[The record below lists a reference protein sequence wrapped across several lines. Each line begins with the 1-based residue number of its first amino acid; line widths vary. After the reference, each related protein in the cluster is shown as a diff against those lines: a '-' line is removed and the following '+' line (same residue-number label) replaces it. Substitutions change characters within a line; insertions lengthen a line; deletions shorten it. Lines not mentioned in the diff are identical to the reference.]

1 MINNNIENNDNKNE
15 VLEELEKPNQPNTVD
30 NVNIEAKNEDGEVE
44 NMNKNNFLENID
56 KTSNTDKK
64 MINYLDK
71 SIIDIKE
78 WDYSDLDE
86 KESLKSAENQEM
98 YNAGLDTKERAV
110 VQGTIVRVNERD
122 VFVDIGFKSEGI
134 ISKSEFKKLVPIV
147 GESVD
152 VYIISFEDRHGR
164 LILSKERAEFE
175 KKWMNL
181 RTAASEEKIING
193 TIIKRIKGGM
203 VVDLN
208 GINAFLP
215 GSQIDSKPVSDFD
228 SYLNQEFEFKI
239 VKFNELRQNIVVSRK
254 AIMSDHSDVN
264 RKEIFDSI
272 EKGMEIDGIIKNI
285 TDFGAFVDLGSGVDG
300 LLHITDITWGRI
312 NHPSDRL
319 NIGDKIKVKII
330 DIDVDKSRLSLGT
343 KQLSQNPWDTIQD
356 NFKETDKV
364 EGKIVNI
371 MNYGVFIEIEEGIEG
386 LVHISEFSWTKH
398 IKHPS
403 DIYKVGDK
411 LKTIILSIDK
421 DNKKIS
427 LGVKQ
432 LADNPWIEVE
442 KNYKIDEIYDGK
454 ISTIIQSGVYIQIS
468 DDIEG
473 FVNNEDISWTR
484 KIKSANT
491 VYKQND
497 ELKVKVLD
505 VVASERK
512 LSLGIKQIIDD
523 PWFNINDYFKE
534 KTSVQGTVLFNMDKG
549 VVVLLDNEFEGII
562 PASKIDGS
570 VTDYQ
575 VDDLLT
581 LNIEEINSE
590 NRRIVLSIDKKSVI
604 NENSS
609 NDLNA
614 ESDDEKDSE

>member
-1 MINNNIENNDNKNE
+1 MINEQVENIESDNSLDNNIII
-15 VLEELEKPNQPNTVD
+15 VNT
-30 NVNIEAKNEDGEVE
+30 
-44 NMNKNNFLENID
+44 NMK
-56 KTSNTDKK
+56 
-64 MINYLDK
+64 NYLDSEVLNVK
-71 SIIDIKE
+71 SYSFDEIAGIDKIINLSTNTIESDIYDKNIVNLNEKQLVKGTVVSLNNKE
-78 WDYSDLDE
+78 VL
-86 KESLKSAENQEM
+86 
-98 YNAGLDTKERAV
+98 
-110 VQGTIVRVNERD
+110 I
-122 VFVDIGFKSEGI
+122 DIGFKSEGT
-134 ISKSEFKKLVPIV
+134 ISLSEFDVIPTIGQEIDVFLVV
-147 GESVD
+147 
-152 VYIISFEDRHGR
+152 FEDRHGR
-164 LILSKERAEFE
+164 LILSKERAVFE

-181 RTAASEEKIING
+181 RTAASEEKIIKG

-343 KQLSQNPWDTIQD
+343 KQLSQNPWDKIHNTC
-356 NFKETDKV
+356 KEGDKV

-411 LKTIILSIDK
+411 VKTIILSIDK

-432 LADNPWIEVE
+432 LSDNPWIEVE

-468 DDIEG
+468 DNIEG

-491 VYKQND
+491 IFKQND

-505 VVASERK
+505 VVASDRR

-523 PWFNINDYFKE
+523 PWSNINDYFKE

-575 VDDLLT
+575 TNDLLT
-581 LNIEEINSE
+581 LNIEEINPE
-590 NRRIVLSIDKKSVI
+590 NRRIVLSIDEKSVI
-604 NENSS
+604 NEDSS
-609 NDLNA
+609 NNDNS

>member
-1 MINNNIENNDNKNE
+1 MTNE
-15 VLEELEKPNQPNTVD
+15 QID
-30 NVNIEAKNEDGEVE
+30 NVEMIESDNGAD
-44 NMNKNNFLENID
+44 NNSIIV
-56 KTSNTDKK
+56 NTDMK
-64 MINYLDK
+64 NYLDLEVLKVKSYSADEISEIDK
-71 SIIDIKE
+71 SINLSENTPESDIYDKNIVELNEKQLVKGTVVSLNNKE
-78 WDYSDLDE
+78 VL
-86 KESLKSAENQEM
+86 
-98 YNAGLDTKERAV
+98 
-110 VQGTIVRVNERD
+110 
-122 VFVDIGFKSEGI
+122 VDIGFKSEGT
-134 ISKSEFKKLVPIV
+134 ISLSEFDVIPTIGQEIDVFLVV
-147 GESVD
+147 
-152 VYIISFEDRHGR
+152 FEDRHGR

-175 KKWMNL
+175 KKWMDL
-181 RTAASEEKIING
+181 RAAAKDE
-193 TIIKRIKGGM
+193 TIIKGVITKRIKGGM

-264 RKEIFDSI
+264 KKEIFDSI
-272 EKGMEIDGIIKNI
+272 EKGMEIDGIVKNI

-319 NIGDKIKVKII
+319 SIGEKIKVKII

-343 KQLSQNPWDTIQD
+343 KQLSQNPWEKIQD
-356 NFKETDKV
+356 NFNEGDKV

-398 IKHPS
+398 IKHPA

-411 LKTIILSIDK
+411 VKTIILSIDK

-432 LADNPWIEVE
+432 LSDNPWLDVE
-442 KNYKIDEIYDGK
+442 KKYKVDETYDGK
-454 ISTIIQSGVYIQIS
+454 ISTIIQTGVYVQIS

-473 FVNNEDISWTR
+473 FVSNEDVSWTR
-484 KIKSANT
+484 KIKNAT
-491 VYKQND
+491 TIYKQND
-497 ELKVKVLD
+497 EVKVKVLD
-505 VVASERK
+505 VIASDRK

-523 PWFNINDYFKE
+523 PWLNIGDYFKE
-534 KTSVQGTVLFNMDKG
+534 KTSVEGTVLFNMDKG
-549 VVVLLDNEFEGII
+549 VVVLLDNDFEGII

-570 VTDYQ
+570 VSDYNAN
-575 VDDLLT
+575 DLLT

-590 NRRIVLSIDKKSVI
+590 NRRIVLSIDQKSLK
-604 NENSS
+604 NEDTS
-609 NDLNA
+609 ND
-614 ESDDEKDSE
+614 DSEESNDEEVSEK

>member
-1 MINNNIENNDNKNE
+1 MINEQVENIESDNSLDNNIII
-15 VLEELEKPNQPNTVD
+15 VNT
-30 NVNIEAKNEDGEVE
+30 
-44 NMNKNNFLENID
+44 NMK
-56 KTSNTDKK
+56 
-64 MINYLDK
+64 NYLDSEVLNVK
-71 SIIDIKE
+71 SYSFDEIAGIDKIINLSTNTIESDIYDKNIVDLNEKQLVKGTVVSLNNKE
-78 WDYSDLDE
+78 VL
-86 KESLKSAENQEM
+86 
-98 YNAGLDTKERAV
+98 
-110 VQGTIVRVNERD
+110 I
-122 VFVDIGFKSEGI
+122 DIGFKSEGT
-134 ISKSEFKKLVPIV
+134 ISLSEFDVIPTIGQEIDVFLVV
-147 GESVD
+147 
-152 VYIISFEDRHGR
+152 FEDRHGR

-181 RTAASEEKIING
+181 RTAASEEKIIKG

-343 KQLSQNPWDTIQD
+343 KQLSQNPWDKIQ
-356 NFKETDKV
+356 NTFKEDDKV

-411 LKTIILSIDK
+411 VKTIILSIDK

-432 LADNPWIEVE
+432 LSDNPWIEVE
-442 KNYKIDEIYDGK
+442 KNYKINEIYDGK

-491 VYKQND
+491 IFKQND

-505 VVASERK
+505 VVASDRR

-523 PWFNINDYFKE
+523 PWSNINDYFKE

-575 VDDLLT
+575 TNDLLT
-581 LNIEEINSE
+581 LNIEEINPE
-590 NRRIVLSIDKKSVI
+590 NRRIVLSIDEKSVI
-604 NENSS
+604 NEDSS
-609 NDLNA
+609 NNDNS

>member
-1 MINNNIENNDNKNE
+1 MTNEQIDNVENIESNDSKDNSSI
-15 VLEELEKPNQPNTVD
+15 VVNT
-30 NVNIEAKNEDGEVE
+30 
-44 NMNKNNFLENID
+44 NMK
-56 KTSNTDKK
+56 
-64 MINYLDK
+64 NYLDSQILKVKSYSADEISKIDK
-71 SIIDIKE
+71 SINLSMNSEESDIYDKNIVELNEKQLVKGTVVSLNNKE
-78 WDYSDLDE
+78 VL
-86 KESLKSAENQEM
+86 
-98 YNAGLDTKERAV
+98 
-110 VQGTIVRVNERD
+110 I
-122 VFVDIGFKSEGI
+122 DIGFKSEGT
-134 ISKSEFKKLVPIV
+134 ISLSEFDVIPAIGQEIDVFLVV
-147 GESVD
+147 
-152 VYIISFEDRHGR
+152 FEDRHGR

-181 RTAASEEKIING
+181 RTAASEE
-193 TIIKRIKGGM
+193 TIIKGIITKRIKGGM

-254 AIMSDHSDVN
+254 AIMSEHTDVN
-264 RKEIFDSI
+264 KKEIFDSI
-272 EKGMEIDGIIKNI
+272 EKGMEIDGIVKNI

-343 KQLSQNPWDTIQD
+343 KQLTQNPWDKIQD
-356 NFKETDKV
+356 NFNVDDKV

-398 IKHPS
+398 IKHPA

-427 LGVKQ
+427 LGIKQ
-432 LADNPWIEVE
+432 LSDNPWLEVE
-442 KNYKIDEIYDGK
+442 KKFKVDETYTGK
-454 ISTIIQSGVYIQIS
+454 VSTIIQSGVYVQIS
-468 DDIEG
+468 DDVEG

-484 KIKSANT
+484 KIKSAST
-491 VYKQND
+491 IYKQND
-497 ELKVKVLD
+497 EVEVKVLD
-505 VVASERK
+505 VNASERK
-512 LSLGIKQIIDD
+512 LSFGIKHIIDD
-523 PWFNINDYFKE
+523 PWLNINDYFKE
-534 KTSVQGTVLFNMDKG
+534 KSSVQGTVLFNMDKG
-549 VVVLLDNEFEGII
+549 VVVLLDNDFEGIV

-575 VDDLLT
+575 ANDILT

-590 NRRIVLSIDKKSVI
+590 NRRIVLSIIEKSVK
-604 NENSS
+604 NEDSS
-609 NDLNA
+609 NNDEVEVE
-614 ESDDEKDSE
+614 ESNDAKDSEK

>member
-1 MINNNIENNDNKNE
+1 MTNEQIDNVENIESNDSKDNSSI
-15 VLEELEKPNQPNTVD
+15 VVNT
-30 NVNIEAKNEDGEVE
+30 
-44 NMNKNNFLENID
+44 NMK
-56 KTSNTDKK
+56 
-64 MINYLDK
+64 NYLDSQILKVKSYSADEISEIDK
-71 SIIDIKE
+71 SINLSMNSEESDIYDKNIVELNEKQLVKGTVVSLNNKE
-78 WDYSDLDE
+78 VL
-86 KESLKSAENQEM
+86 
-98 YNAGLDTKERAV
+98 
-110 VQGTIVRVNERD
+110 I
-122 VFVDIGFKSEGI
+122 DIGFKSEGT
-134 ISKSEFKKLVPIV
+134 ISLSEFDVIPAIGQEIDVFLVV
-147 GESVD
+147 
-152 VYIISFEDRHGR
+152 FEDRHGR

-175 KKWMNL
+175 KKWMTL
-181 RTAASEEKIING
+181 RTAASEE
-193 TIIKRIKGGM
+193 TIIKGIITKRIKGGM

-254 AIMSDHSDVN
+254 AIMSEHTDVN
-264 RKEIFDSI
+264 KKEIFDSI
-272 EKGMEIDGIIKNI
+272 EKGMEIDGIVKNI

-343 KQLSQNPWDTIQD
+343 KQLTQNPWDKIQD
-356 NFKETDKV
+356 SFNVDDKV

-398 IKHPS
+398 IKHPA

-427 LGVKQ
+427 LGIKQ
-432 LADNPWIEVE
+432 LSDNPWLEVE
-442 KNYKIDEIYDGK
+442 KKFKVDETYTGK
-454 ISTIIQSGVYIQIS
+454 VSTIIQSGVYVQIS
-468 DDIEG
+468 DDVEG

-484 KIKSANT
+484 KIKSAST
-491 VYKQND
+491 IYKQND
-497 ELKVKVLD
+497 EVEVKVLD
-505 VVASERK
+505 VNASERK
-512 LSLGIKQIIDD
+512 LSFGIKHIIDD
-523 PWFNINDYFKE
+523 PWLNINDYFKE
-534 KTSVQGTVLFNMDKG
+534 KSSVQGTVLFNMDKG
-549 VVVLLDNEFEGII
+549 VVVLLDNDFEGIV

-575 VDDLLT
+575 ANDILT

-590 NRRIVLSIDKKSVI
+590 NRRIVLSIIEKSVK
-604 NENSS
+604 NEDSS
-609 NDLNA
+609 NNDEVE
-614 ESDDEKDSE
+614 ESNDAKDSEK

>member
-1 MINNNIENNDNKNE
+1 MINEQIDNIDNIESDNS
-15 VLEELEKPNQPNTVD
+15 VD
-30 NVNIEAKNEDGEVE
+30 NSSIIVNTDMKNYLDSELLKVKSYSIDEIS
-44 NMNKNNFLENID
+44 NID
-56 KTSNTDKK
+56 KNINLSESTPESDIYDK
-64 MINYLDK
+64 N
-71 SIIDIKE
+71 IDELNEKQLVKGTVVSLNNKE
-78 WDYSDLDE
+78 VL
-86 KESLKSAENQEM
+86 
-98 YNAGLDTKERAV
+98 
-110 VQGTIVRVNERD
+110 I
-122 VFVDIGFKSEGI
+122 DIGFKSEGT
-134 ISKSEFKKLVPIV
+134 ISLSEFDIIPTIGQEIDVFLVV
-147 GESVD
+147 
-152 VYIISFEDRHGR
+152 FEDRHGR

-181 RTAASEEKIING
+181 RAAAKDETIIKG
-193 TIIKRIKGGM
+193 IIIKRIKGGM

-215 GSQIDSKPVSDFD
+215 GSQIDSKPISDFD

-264 RKEIFDSI
+264 KKEIFDSI
-272 EKGMEIDGIIKNI
+272 EKGMEIDGIVKNI

-319 NIGDKIKVKII
+319 SIGDKIKVKII

-343 KQLSQNPWDTIQD
+343 KQLTQNPWEKIQD
-356 NFKETDKV
+356 NFNEGDKV

-411 LKTIILSIDK
+411 VKTIILSIDK

-432 LADNPWIEVE
+432 LSENPWIDVE
-442 KNYKIDEIYDGK
+442 KNYKVDDAYDGK
-454 ISTIIQSGVYIQIS
+454 ISTIIQSGVYVQIS

-473 FVNNEDISWTR
+473 FVSNEDISWTR
-484 KIKSANT
+484 KIKTANT
-491 VYKQND
+491 IYKQND
-497 ELKVKVLD
+497 EVNVKVLD
-505 VVASERK
+505 VIASDRK
-512 LSLGIKQIIDD
+512 LSLGIKQNIDD
-523 PWFNINDYFKE
+523 PWLNIDDYFKE
-534 KTSVQGTVLFNMDKG
+534 KTSIEGTVLFNMDKG
-549 VVVLLDNEFEGII
+549 VVVLLDNDFEGII

-570 VTDYQ
+570 VSDYNAN
-575 VDDLLT
+575 DLLT

-590 NRRIVLSIDKKSVI
+590 NRRIVLSIDHKSLKS
-604 NENSS
+604 EDSSKDDSKES
-609 NDLNA
+609 ND
-614 ESDDEKDSE
+614 EEVSEK

>member
-1 MINNNIENNDNKNE
+1 MTNNQTDNLKTIKSDDT
-15 VLEELEKPNQPNTVD
+15 VTKDSVIVNTSM
-30 NVNIEAKNEDGEVE
+30 K
-44 NMNKNNFLENID
+44 
-56 KTSNTDKK
+56 
-64 MINYLDK
+64 NYLDSKILKVKSYNLDEISKIDK
-71 SIIDIKE
+71 SINLSTDDIEEPEIYNKNIVELNEKQLVKGNVVSLNNKE
-78 WDYSDLDE
+78 VL
-86 KESLKSAENQEM
+86 
-98 YNAGLDTKERAV
+98 
-110 VQGTIVRVNERD
+110 
-122 VFVDIGFKSEGI
+122 VDIGFKSEGT
-134 ISKSEFKKLVPIV
+134 ISLSEFDVIPAIGQEIDVFLVV
-147 GESVD
+147 
-152 VYIISFEDRHGR
+152 FEDRHGR

-181 RTAASEEKIING
+181 RTAASDE
-193 TIIKRIKGGM
+193 TIIKGIIVKRIKGGM

-215 GSQIDSKPVSDFD
+215 GSQIDVKPVSDFD

-264 RKEIFDSI
+264 KKEIFDSI
-272 EKGMEIDGIIKNI
+272 EKGMEIDGIVKNI
-285 TDFGAFVDLGSGVDG
+285 TDFGAFIDLGSGVDG

-319 NIGDKIKVKII
+319 SIGEKIKVKII

-343 KQLSQNPWDTIQD
+343 KQLSQNPWDNIKN
-356 NFKETDKV
+356 NFSESDKV

-411 LKTIILSIDK
+411 VKTVILSIDQ

-432 LADNPWIEVE
+432 LSDNPWNEVE
-442 KNYKIDEIYDGK
+442 NKFKVDEVYDGK
-454 ISTIIQSGVYIQIS
+454 ISTIVQSGVYVKIS

-484 KIKSANT
+484 KIKSASSIF
-491 VYKQND
+491 KEND
-497 ELKVKVLD
+497 DIKVKVLD
-505 VVASERK
+505 VVASDRK
-512 LSLGIKQIIDD
+512 LSIGIKQLIDD
-523 PWFNINDYFKE
+523 PWMKINNFFKE

-562 PASKIDGS
+562 PASKINGS

-575 VDDLLT
+575 MNDILT
-581 LNIEEINSE
+581 LNIEEINIE
-590 NRRIVLSIDKKSVI
+590 NRRIVLSID
-604 NENSS
+604 
-609 NDLNA
+609 
-614 ESDDEKDSE
+614 ESKVEKHDSQNNQSEDTTIDKDSDK

>member
-1 MINNNIENNDNKNE
+1 MINEQIDNVEKNE
-15 VLEELEKPNQPNTVD
+15 SDNGVD
-30 NVNIEAKNEDGEVE
+30 NSSIIV
-44 NMNKNNFLENID
+44 
-56 KTSNTDKK
+56 NTDMK
-64 MINYLDK
+64 NYLDLEVLKVKSYSSDEISQIDK
-71 SIIDIKE
+71 SINLSENTPESDIYDKNIVELNEKQLVKGTVVSLNNKE
-78 WDYSDLDE
+78 VL
-86 KESLKSAENQEM
+86 
-98 YNAGLDTKERAV
+98 
-110 VQGTIVRVNERD
+110 I
-122 VFVDIGFKSEGI
+122 DIGFKSEGT
-134 ISKSEFKKLVPIV
+134 ISLSEFDVIPTIGQEIDVFLVV
-147 GESVD
+147 
-152 VYIISFEDRHGR
+152 FEDRHGR

-175 KKWMNL
+175 KKWMDL
-181 RTAASEEKIING
+181 RAAAKDESIIKG
-193 TIIKRIKGGM
+193 VITKRIKGGM

-264 RKEIFDSI
+264 KKEIFDSI
-272 EKGMEIDGIIKNI
+272 EKGMEIDGIVKNI

-319 NIGDKIKVKII
+319 SIGEKIKVKII

-343 KQLSQNPWDTIQD
+343 KQLTQNPWEKIQD
-356 NFKETDKV
+356 NFNEGDKV

-398 IKHPS
+398 IKHPA

-411 LKTIILSIDK
+411 VKTIILSIDK

-432 LADNPWIEVE
+432 LSDNPWLDVE
-442 KNYKIDEIYDGK
+442 KNYKVDETYNGK
-454 ISTIIQSGVYIQIS
+454 ISTIIQSGVYVQIS

-473 FVNNEDISWTR
+473 FVSNEDISWTR
-484 KIKSANT
+484 KIKTAST
-491 VYKQND
+491 IYKQND
-497 ELKVKVLD
+497 EVKVKVLD
-505 VVASERK
+505 VIASDRK
-512 LSLGIKQIIDD
+512 LSLGVKQIIDD
-523 PWFNINDYFKE
+523 PWLNIGDYFKE
-534 KTSVQGTVLFNMDKG
+534 KTSVEGTVLFNMDKG
-549 VVVLLDNEFEGII
+549 VVVLLDNDFEGII
-562 PASKIDGS
+562 PASKIEGS
-570 VTDYQ
+570 ASDYNAN
-575 VDDLLT
+575 DLLT

-590 NRRIVLSIDKKSVI
+590 NRRIVLSIDQKSLK
-604 NENSS
+604 NEDTS
-609 NDLNA
+609 ND
-614 ESDDEKDSE
+614 DSEESNDEEVSEK

>member
-1 MINNNIENNDNKNE
+1 MTNNQTDNLKTIKSDDT
-15 VLEELEKPNQPNTVD
+15 VTKDSVIVNTSM
-30 NVNIEAKNEDGEVE
+30 K
-44 NMNKNNFLENID
+44 
-56 KTSNTDKK
+56 
-64 MINYLDK
+64 NYLDSKILKVKSYNLDEISKIDK
-71 SIIDIKE
+71 SINLSTDDIEEPEIYNKNIVELNEKQLVKGNVVSLNNKE
-78 WDYSDLDE
+78 VL
-86 KESLKSAENQEM
+86 
-98 YNAGLDTKERAV
+98 
-110 VQGTIVRVNERD
+110 
-122 VFVDIGFKSEGI
+122 VDIGFKSEGT
-134 ISKSEFKKLVPIV
+134 ISLSEFDVIPAIGQEIDVFLVV
-147 GESVD
+147 
-152 VYIISFEDRHGR
+152 FEDRHGR

-181 RTAASEEKIING
+181 RTAASDE
-193 TIIKRIKGGM
+193 TIIKGIIVKRIKGGM

-215 GSQIDSKPVSDFD
+215 GSQIDVKPVSDFD

-254 AIMSDHSDVN
+254 AIMSDHSDVSK
-264 RKEIFDSI
+264 KEIFDSI
-272 EKGMEIDGIIKNI
+272 EKGMEIDGIVKNI
-285 TDFGAFVDLGSGVDG
+285 TDFGAFIDLGSGVDG

-319 NIGDKIKVKII
+319 SIGEKIKVKII

-343 KQLSQNPWDTIQD
+343 KQLSQNPWDNIKN
-356 NFKETDKV
+356 NFSESDKV

-411 LKTIILSIDK
+411 VKTVILSIDQ

-432 LADNPWIEVE
+432 LSDNPWNEVE
-442 KNYKIDEIYDGK
+442 NKFKVDEVYDGK
-454 ISTIIQSGVYIQIS
+454 ISTIVQSGVYVQIS

-484 KIKSANT
+484 KIKSAST
-491 VYKQND
+491 IFKEND
-497 ELKVKVLD
+497 DIKVKVLD
-505 VVASERK
+505 VVASDRK
-512 LSLGIKQIIDD
+512 LSIGIKQLIDD
-523 PWFNINDYFKE
+523 PWVNINNFFEE

-562 PASKIDGS
+562 PASKINGS

-575 VDDLLT
+575 MNDILT
-581 LNIEEINSE
+581 LNIEEINIE
-590 NRRIVLSIDKKSVI
+590 NRRIVLSID
-604 NENSS
+604 
-609 NDLNA
+609 
-614 ESDDEKDSE
+614 ESKVEKQDSQNNQSEDTTIDQDSDK

>member
-1 MINNNIENNDNKNE
+1 MTNNQTDN
-15 VLEELEKPNQPNTVD
+15 LETIKSDDTGTKDSVIVNTSM
-30 NVNIEAKNEDGEVE
+30 K
-44 NMNKNNFLENID
+44 
-56 KTSNTDKK
+56 
-64 MINYLDK
+64 NYLDSKILKVK
-71 SIIDIKE
+71 S
-78 WDYSDLDE
+78 YNLDE
-86 KESLKSAENQEM
+86 ISKIDKNINLSTDDIEEPEIYNKNIVELNEKQLVKGNVVSLNNKEVL
-98 YNAGLDTKERAV
+98 
-110 VQGTIVRVNERD
+110 
-122 VFVDIGFKSEGI
+122 VDIGFKSEGT
-134 ISKSEFKKLVPIV
+134 ISLSEFDVIPAIGQEIDVFLVV
-147 GESVD
+147 
-152 VYIISFEDRHGR
+152 FEDRHGR

-181 RTAASEEKIING
+181 RAAASDE
-193 TIIKRIKGGM
+193 TIIKGIIVKRIKGGM

-215 GSQIDSKPVSDFD
+215 GSQIDVKPVSDFD

-264 RKEIFDSI
+264 KKEIFDSI
-272 EKGMEIDGIIKNI
+272 EKGMEIDGIVKNI
-285 TDFGAFVDLGSGVDG
+285 TDFGAFIDLGSGVDG

-319 NIGDKIKVKII
+319 SIGEKIKVKII

-343 KQLSQNPWDTIQD
+343 KQLSQNPWDNIKN
-356 NFKETDKV
+356 NFSESDKV

-411 LKTIILSIDK
+411 VKTVILSIDQ

-432 LADNPWIEVE
+432 LSDNPWNEVE
-442 KNYKIDEIYDGK
+442 NKFKVDEIYDGK
-454 ISTIIQSGVYIQIS
+454 ISTIIQSGVYVQIS
-468 DDIEG
+468 GDIEG
-473 FVNNEDISWTR
+473 FISNEDISWTR
-484 KIKSANT
+484 KIKSAT
-491 VYKQND
+491 SIFKQND
-497 ELKVKVLD
+497 EVKVKVLD
-505 VVASERK
+505 VIASERK
-512 LSLGIKQIIDD
+512 LSIGIKQLIDD
-523 PWFNINDYFKE
+523 PWMNINNFFKE
-534 KTSVQGTVLFNMDKG
+534 KTSVQGTVLFSMDKG

-562 PASKIDGS
+562 PASKINGS

-575 VDDLLT
+575 INDILT
-581 LNIEEINSE
+581 LNIEEINIE
-590 NRRIVLSIDKKSVI
+590 NRRIVLSID
-604 NENSS
+604 
-609 NDLNA
+609 
-614 ESDDEKDSE
+614 ESKVEKQDSQNNQIEDTTIDQDSDK

>member
-1 MINNNIENNDNKNE
+1 MINEQVENIESDNSVDNNIII
-15 VLEELEKPNQPNTVD
+15 VNT
-30 NVNIEAKNEDGEVE
+30 
-44 NMNKNNFLENID
+44 NMK
-56 KTSNTDKK
+56 
-64 MINYLDK
+64 NYLDSEVLNVK
-71 SIIDIKE
+71 SYSIDEIAGIDKIINLSTNTIESDIYDKNIVDLNEKQLVKGTVVSLNNKE
-78 WDYSDLDE
+78 VL
-86 KESLKSAENQEM
+86 
-98 YNAGLDTKERAV
+98 
-110 VQGTIVRVNERD
+110 I
-122 VFVDIGFKSEGI
+122 DIGFKSEGT
-134 ISKSEFKKLVPIV
+134 ISLSEFDVIPTIGQEIDVFLVV
-147 GESVD
+147 
-152 VYIISFEDRHGR
+152 FEDRHGR

-181 RTAASEEKIING
+181 RTAASEEKIIKG

-343 KQLSQNPWDTIQD
+343 KQLSQNPWDKIQ
-356 NFKETDKV
+356 NIFKEGDKV

-411 LKTIILSIDK
+411 VKTIILSIDK

-432 LADNPWIEVE
+432 LSDNPWIEVE
-442 KNYKIDEIYDGK
+442 KNYKINEIYDGK

-491 VYKQND
+491 IFKQND

-505 VVASERK
+505 VVASDRR

-523 PWFNINDYFKE
+523 PWSNINDYFKE

-575 VDDLLT
+575 TNDLLT
-581 LNIEEINSE
+581 LNIEEINPE
-590 NRRIVLSIDKKSVI
+590 NRRIVLSIHEKSVI
-604 NENSS
+604 NEDSS
-609 NDLNA
+609 NNDNS

>member
-1 MINNNIENNDNKNE
+1 MINEQIDNIDNIEPD
-15 VLEELEKPNQPNTVD
+15 NTVD
-30 NVNIEAKNEDGEVE
+30 NSSVIVNTDMKNYLDSEVLKVKSYSIDE
-44 NMNKNNFLENID
+44 ISNID
-56 KTSNTDKK
+56 KSINLSENTPESDIYDKNIVELNEK
-64 MINYLDK
+64 QLVKGTVVSLNN
-71 SIIDIKE
+71 KE
-78 WDYSDLDE
+78 VL
-86 KESLKSAENQEM
+86 
-98 YNAGLDTKERAV
+98 
-110 VQGTIVRVNERD
+110 I
-122 VFVDIGFKSEGI
+122 DIGFKSEGT
-134 ISKSEFKKLVPIV
+134 ISLSEFDIIPTIGQEIDVFLVV
-147 GESVD
+147 
-152 VYIISFEDRHGR
+152 FEDRHGR

-181 RTAASEEKIING
+181 RAAAKDE
-193 TIIKRIKGGM
+193 TIIKGIITKRIKGGM

-264 RKEIFDSI
+264 KKEIFDSI
-272 EKGMEIDGIIKNI
+272 EKGMEIDGIVKNI

-319 NIGDKIKVKII
+319 SIGDKIKVKII

-343 KQLSQNPWDTIQD
+343 KQLTQNPWEKIQD
-356 NFKETDKV
+356 NFNEGDKV

-398 IKHPS
+398 IKHPA

-411 LKTIILSIDK
+411 VKTIILSIDK

-432 LADNPWIEVE
+432 LSENPWLDVE
-442 KNYKIDEIYDGK
+442 KNYKVDDTYDGK
-454 ISTIIQSGVYIQIS
+454 ISTIIQSGLYVQIS

-473 FVNNEDISWTR
+473 FVSNEDISWTR
-484 KIKSANT
+484 KIKTANT
-491 VYKQND
+491 IYKQND
-497 ELKVKVLD
+497 EVKVKVLD
-505 VVASERK
+505 VIASDRK
-512 LSLGIKQIIDD
+512 LSLGIKQNIDD
-523 PWFNINDYFKE
+523 PWLNIDDYFKE
-534 KTSVQGTVLFNMDKG
+534 KTSIEGTVLFNMDKG
-549 VVVLLDNEFEGII
+549 VVVLLDNDFEGII

-570 VTDYQ
+570 VSDYNAN
-575 VDDLLT
+575 DLLT

-590 NRRIVLSIDKKSVI
+590 NRRIVLSIDQKSLKS
-604 NENSS
+604 EDSSKDDSKES
-609 NDLNA
+609 ND
-614 ESDDEKDSE
+614 EEVSEK

>member
-1 MINNNIENNDNKNE
+1 MTNE
-15 VLEELEKPNQPNTVD
+15 QID
-30 NVNIEAKNEDGEVE
+30 NVEMIESDNGAD
-44 NMNKNNFLENID
+44 NNSIIV
-56 KTSNTDKK
+56 NTDMK
-64 MINYLDK
+64 NYLDLEVLKVKSYSADEISEIDK
-71 SIIDIKE
+71 SINLSENTPESDIYDKNIVELNEKQLVKGTVVSLNNKE
-78 WDYSDLDE
+78 VL
-86 KESLKSAENQEM
+86 
-98 YNAGLDTKERAV
+98 
-110 VQGTIVRVNERD
+110 
-122 VFVDIGFKSEGI
+122 VDIGFKSEGT
-134 ISKSEFKKLVPIV
+134 ISLSEFDVIPTIGQEIDVFLVV
-147 GESVD
+147 
-152 VYIISFEDRHGR
+152 FEDRHGR

-175 KKWMNL
+175 KKWMDL
-181 RTAASEEKIING
+181 RAAAKDE
-193 TIIKRIKGGM
+193 TIIKGVITKRIKGGM

-264 RKEIFDSI
+264 KKEIFDSI
-272 EKGMEIDGIIKNI
+272 EKGMEIDGIVKNI

-319 NIGDKIKVKII
+319 SIGEKIKVKII

-343 KQLSQNPWDTIQD
+343 KQLSQNPWEKIQD
-356 NFKETDKV
+356 SFNEGDKV

-398 IKHPS
+398 IKHPA

-411 LKTIILSIDK
+411 VKTIILSIDK

-432 LADNPWIEVE
+432 LSDNPWLDVE
-442 KNYKIDEIYDGK
+442 KKYKVDETYDGK
-454 ISTIIQSGVYIQIS
+454 ISTIIQTGVYVQIS

-473 FVNNEDISWTR
+473 FVSNEDVSWTR
-484 KIKSANT
+484 KIKNAT
-491 VYKQND
+491 TIYKQND
-497 ELKVKVLD
+497 EVKVKVLD
-505 VVASERK
+505 VIASDRK

-523 PWFNINDYFKE
+523 PWLNIGDYFKE
-534 KTSVQGTVLFNMDKG
+534 KTSVEGTVLFNMDKG
-549 VVVLLDNEFEGII
+549 VVVLLDNDFEGII

-570 VTDYQ
+570 VSDYN
-575 VDDLLT
+575 VNDLLT

-590 NRRIVLSIDKKSVI
+590 NRRIVLSIDQKSLK
-604 NENSS
+604 NEDTS
-609 NDLNA
+609 ND
-614 ESDDEKDSE
+614 DSEESNDEEVSEK

>member
-1 MINNNIENNDNKNE
+1 MINEQIDNVEKNE
-15 VLEELEKPNQPNTVD
+15 SDNGVD
-30 NVNIEAKNEDGEVE
+30 NSSIIV
-44 NMNKNNFLENID
+44 
-56 KTSNTDKK
+56 NTDMK
-64 MINYLDK
+64 NYLDLEVLKVKSYSSDEISQIDK
-71 SIIDIKE
+71 SINLSENTPESDIYDKNIVELNEKQLVKGTVVSLNNKE
-78 WDYSDLDE
+78 VL
-86 KESLKSAENQEM
+86 
-98 YNAGLDTKERAV
+98 
-110 VQGTIVRVNERD
+110 I
-122 VFVDIGFKSEGI
+122 DIGFKSEGT
-134 ISKSEFKKLVPIV
+134 ISLSEFDVIPTIGQEIDVFLVV
-147 GESVD
+147 
-152 VYIISFEDRHGR
+152 FEDRHGR

-175 KKWMNL
+175 KKWMDL
-181 RTAASEEKIING
+181 RAAAKDE
-193 TIIKRIKGGM
+193 TIIKGVITKRIKGGM

-264 RKEIFDSI
+264 KKEIFDSI
-272 EKGMEIDGIIKNI
+272 EKGMEIDGIVKNI

-319 NIGDKIKVKII
+319 SIGEKIKVKII

-343 KQLSQNPWDTIQD
+343 KQLTQNPWEKIQD
-356 NFKETDKV
+356 NFNEGDKV

-398 IKHPS
+398 IKHPA

-411 LKTIILSIDK
+411 VKTIILSIDK

-432 LADNPWIEVE
+432 LSDNPWLDVE
-442 KNYKIDEIYDGK
+442 KNYKVDETYDGK
-454 ISTIIQSGVYIQIS
+454 ISTIIQSGVYVQIS

-473 FVNNEDISWTR
+473 FVSNEDISWTR
-484 KIKSANT
+484 KIKTAST
-491 VYKQND
+491 IYKQND
-497 ELKVKVLD
+497 EVKVKVLD
-505 VVASERK
+505 VIASDRK
-512 LSLGIKQIIDD
+512 LSLGVKQIIDD
-523 PWFNINDYFKE
+523 PWLNIGDYFKE
-534 KTSVQGTVLFNMDKG
+534 KTSVEGTVLFNMDKG
-549 VVVLLDNEFEGII
+549 VVVLLDNDFEGII

-570 VTDYQ
+570 VSDYNAN
-575 VDDLLT
+575 DLVT

-590 NRRIVLSIDKKSVI
+590 NRRIVLSIDQKSLK
-604 NENSS
+604 NEDTS
-609 NDLNA
+609 ND
-614 ESDDEKDSE
+614 DSEESNDEEVSEK

>member
-1 MINNNIENNDNKNE
+1 MINEQVENIESDNSLDNNIII
-15 VLEELEKPNQPNTVD
+15 VNT
-30 NVNIEAKNEDGEVE
+30 
-44 NMNKNNFLENID
+44 NMK
-56 KTSNTDKK
+56 
-64 MINYLDK
+64 NYLDSEVLNVK
-71 SIIDIKE
+71 SYSFDEIAGIDKIINLSTNTIESDIYDKNIVDLNEKQLVKGTVVSLNNKE
-78 WDYSDLDE
+78 VL
-86 KESLKSAENQEM
+86 
-98 YNAGLDTKERAV
+98 
-110 VQGTIVRVNERD
+110 I
-122 VFVDIGFKSEGI
+122 DIGFKSEGT
-134 ISKSEFKKLVPIV
+134 ISLSEFDVIPTIGQEIDVFLVV
-147 GESVD
+147 
-152 VYIISFEDRHGR
+152 FEDRHGR
-164 LILSKERAEFE
+164 LILSKERAVFE

-181 RTAASEEKIING
+181 RTAASEEKIIKG

-343 KQLSQNPWDTIQD
+343 KQLSQNPWDKIQ
-356 NFKETDKV
+356 NTFKEGDKV

-411 LKTIILSIDK
+411 VKTIILSIDK

-432 LADNPWIEVE
+432 LSDNPWIEVE
-442 KNYKIDEIYDGK
+442 KNYKINEIYDGK

-491 VYKQND
+491 IFKQND

-505 VVASERK
+505 VVASDRR

-523 PWFNINDYFKE
+523 PWSNINDYFKE

-575 VDDLLT
+575 TNDLLT
-581 LNIEEINSE
+581 LNIEEINPE
-590 NRRIVLSIDKKSVI
+590 NRRIVLSIDEKSVI
-604 NENSS
+604 NEDSS
-609 NDLNA
+609 NNDNS

>member
-1 MINNNIENNDNKNE
+1 MINEQIDNVKKNE
-15 VLEELEKPNQPNTVD
+15 SDNGVD
-30 NVNIEAKNEDGEVE
+30 NSSIIV
-44 NMNKNNFLENID
+44 
-56 KTSNTDKK
+56 NTDMK
-64 MINYLDK
+64 NYLDLEVLKVKSYSSDEISQIDK
-71 SIIDIKE
+71 SINLSENTPESDIYDKNIVELNEKQLVKGTVVSLNNKE
-78 WDYSDLDE
+78 VL
-86 KESLKSAENQEM
+86 
-98 YNAGLDTKERAV
+98 
-110 VQGTIVRVNERD
+110 I
-122 VFVDIGFKSEGI
+122 DIGFKSEGT
-134 ISKSEFKKLVPIV
+134 ISLSEFDVIPTIGQEIDVFLVV
-147 GESVD
+147 
-152 VYIISFEDRHGR
+152 FEDRHGR

-175 KKWMNL
+175 KKWMDL
-181 RTAASEEKIING
+181 RTAAKDE
-193 TIIKRIKGGM
+193 TIIKGVITKRIKGGM

-264 RKEIFDSI
+264 KKEIFDSI

-319 NIGDKIKVKII
+319 SIGEKIKVKII

-343 KQLSQNPWDTIQD
+343 KQLTQNPWEKIQD
-356 NFKETDKV
+356 NFNEGDKV

-398 IKHPS
+398 IKHPA

-411 LKTIILSIDK
+411 VKTIILSIDK

-432 LADNPWIEVE
+432 LSDNPWLDVE
-442 KNYKIDEIYDGK
+442 KNYKVDETYDGK
-454 ISTIIQSGVYIQIS
+454 ISTIIQSGVYVQIS

-473 FVNNEDISWTR
+473 FVSNEDISWTR
-484 KIKSANT
+484 KIKTAST
-491 VYKQND
+491 IYKQND
-497 ELKVKVLD
+497 EVKVKVLD
-505 VVASERK
+505 VIASDRK
-512 LSLGIKQIIDD
+512 LSLGVKQIIDD
-523 PWFNINDYFKE
+523 PWLNIGDYFKE
-534 KTSVQGTVLFNMDKG
+534 KTSVEGTVLFNMDKG
-549 VVVLLDNEFEGII
+549 VVVLLDNDFEGII

-570 VTDYQ
+570 VSDYNAN
-575 VDDLLT
+575 DLLT

-590 NRRIVLSIDKKSVI
+590 NRRIVLSIDQKSLK
-604 NENSS
+604 NEDTS
-609 NDLNA
+609 ND
-614 ESDDEKDSE
+614 DSEESNDEEVSEKK

>member
-1 MINNNIENNDNKNE
+1 MINEQIDNIDNIEPD
-15 VLEELEKPNQPNTVD
+15 NTVD
-30 NVNIEAKNEDGEVE
+30 NSSVIV
-44 NMNKNNFLENID
+44 
-56 KTSNTDKK
+56 NTDMK
-64 MINYLDK
+64 NYLDSEVLKVK
-71 SIIDIKE
+71 SYSIDEISNIDISINLSESTPESDIYDKNIVELNEKQLVKGTVVSLNNKE
-78 WDYSDLDE
+78 VL
-86 KESLKSAENQEM
+86 
-98 YNAGLDTKERAV
+98 
-110 VQGTIVRVNERD
+110 I
-122 VFVDIGFKSEGI
+122 DIGFKSEGT
-134 ISKSEFKKLVPIV
+134 ISLSEFDIIPTIGQEIDVFLVV
-147 GESVD
+147 
-152 VYIISFEDRHGR
+152 FEDRHGR

-181 RTAASEEKIING
+181 RAAAKDETIIKG
-193 TIIKRIKGGM
+193 IIIKRIKGGM

-264 RKEIFDSI
+264 KKEIFDSI
-272 EKGMEIDGIIKNI
+272 EKGMEIDGIVKNI

-319 NIGDKIKVKII
+319 SIGDKIKVKII

-343 KQLSQNPWDTIQD
+343 KQLTQNPWEKIQD
-356 NFKETDKV
+356 NFNEGDKV

-398 IKHPS
+398 IKHPA

-411 LKTIILSIDK
+411 VKTIILSIDK

-432 LADNPWIEVE
+432 LSENPWLDVE
-442 KNYKIDEIYDGK
+442 KNYKVDDTYDGK
-454 ISTIIQSGVYIQIS
+454 ISTIIQSGLYVQIS

-473 FVNNEDISWTR
+473 FVSNEDISWTR
-484 KIKSANT
+484 KIKTANT
-491 VYKQND
+491 IYKQND
-497 ELKVKVLD
+497 EVKVKVLD
-505 VVASERK
+505 VIASDRK
-512 LSLGIKQIIDD
+512 LSLGIKQNIDD
-523 PWFNINDYFKE
+523 PWLNIDDYFKE
-534 KTSVQGTVLFNMDKG
+534 KTSIEGTVLFNMDKG
-549 VVVLLDNEFEGII
+549 VVVLLDNDFEGII

-570 VTDYQ
+570 VSDYNAN
-575 VDDLLT
+575 DLLT

-590 NRRIVLSIDKKSVI
+590 NRRIVLSIDQKSLKS
-604 NENSS
+604 EDSSKDDSKES
-609 NDLNA
+609 ND
-614 ESDDEKDSE
+614 EEVSEK

>member
-1 MINNNIENNDNKNE
+1 MINEQIDNIDNIESDNS
-15 VLEELEKPNQPNTVD
+15 VD
-30 NVNIEAKNEDGEVE
+30 NSSIIVNTDMKNYLDSELLKVKSYSIDEIS
-44 NMNKNNFLENID
+44 NID
-56 KTSNTDKK
+56 KNINLSESTPESDIYDK
-64 MINYLDK
+64 N
-71 SIIDIKE
+71 IDELNEKQLVKGTVVSLNNKE
-78 WDYSDLDE
+78 VL
-86 KESLKSAENQEM
+86 
-98 YNAGLDTKERAV
+98 
-110 VQGTIVRVNERD
+110 I
-122 VFVDIGFKSEGI
+122 DIGFKSEGT
-134 ISKSEFKKLVPIV
+134 ISLSEFDIIPTIGQEIDVFLVV
-147 GESVD
+147 
-152 VYIISFEDRHGR
+152 FEDRHGR

-181 RTAASEEKIING
+181 RAAAKDETIIKG
-193 TIIKRIKGGM
+193 IIIKRIKGGM

-215 GSQIDSKPVSDFD
+215 GSQIDTKPVSDFD

-264 RKEIFDSI
+264 KKEIFDSI
-272 EKGMEIDGIIKNI
+272 EKGMEIDGLVKNI

-319 NIGDKIKVKII
+319 SIGDKIKVKII

-343 KQLSQNPWDTIQD
+343 KQLSQNPWEKIQD
-356 NFKETDKV
+356 NFKEGDKV

-411 LKTIILSIDK
+411 VKTIILSIDK

-432 LADNPWIEVE
+432 LSENPWIDVE
-442 KNYKIDEIYDGK
+442 KNYKVDDAYDGK
-454 ISTIIQSGVYIQIS
+454 ISTIIQSGVYVQIS

-473 FVNNEDISWTR
+473 FVSNEDISWTR
-484 KIKSANT
+484 KIKTANT
-491 VYKQND
+491 IYKQND
-497 ELKVKVLD
+497 EVNVKVLD
-505 VVASERK
+505 VIASDRK

-523 PWFNINDYFKE
+523 PWLNIDDYFKE
-534 KTSVQGTVLFNMDKG
+534 KTSIEGTVLFNMDKG
-549 VVVLLDNEFEGII
+549 VVVLLDNDFEGII

-570 VTDYQ
+570 VSDYNAN
-575 VDDLLT
+575 DLLT

-590 NRRIVLSIDKKSVI
+590 NRRIVLSIDHKSLKS
-604 NENSS
+604 EDSSKDDSKES
-609 NDLNA
+609 ND
-614 ESDDEKDSE
+614 EEVSEK

>member
-1 MINNNIENNDNKNE
+1 MTNEQIDNVENIESNDSKDKSS
-15 VLEELEKPNQPNTVD
+15 VIVNT
-30 NVNIEAKNEDGEVE
+30 
-44 NMNKNNFLENID
+44 NMK
-56 KTSNTDKK
+56 
-64 MINYLDK
+64 NYLDSQILKVKSYSADEISEIDK
-71 SIIDIKE
+71 SINLSINSEESDIYDKNIVELNEKQLVKGTVVSLNNKE
-78 WDYSDLDE
+78 VL
-86 KESLKSAENQEM
+86 
-98 YNAGLDTKERAV
+98 
-110 VQGTIVRVNERD
+110 
-122 VFVDIGFKSEGI
+122 VDIGFKSEGT
-134 ISKSEFKKLVPIV
+134 ISLSEFDVIPAIGQEIDVFLVV
-147 GESVD
+147 
-152 VYIISFEDRHGR
+152 FEDRHGR

-175 KKWMNL
+175 KKWMDL
-181 RTAASEEKIING
+181 RTAASDEKIIKG
-193 TIIKRIKGGM
+193 IITKRIKGGM

-254 AIMSDHSDVN
+254 AIISDHSDVN

-272 EKGMEIDGIIKNI
+272 EKGMEIDGIVKNI

-343 KQLSQNPWDTIQD
+343 KQLSQNPWDKIQD
-356 NFKETDKV
+356 NFNEGDKV

-398 IKHPS
+398 IKHPA

-427 LGVKQ
+427 LGIKQ
-432 LADNPWIEVE
+432 LSDNPWLEVE
-442 KNYKIDEIYDGK
+442 KKYKVDETYTGK
-454 ISTIIQSGVYIQIS
+454 ISTIIQSGVYVQIS

-484 KIKSANT
+484 KIKSASNI
-491 VYKQND
+491 YKQND
-497 ELKVKVLD
+497 EVEVKVLD
-505 VVASERK
+505 VNAAERK
-512 LSLGIKQIIDD
+512 LSFSIKHLIDD
-523 PWFNINDYFKE
+523 PWLNINDYFKE
-534 KTSVQGTVLFNMDKG
+534 KSLVQGTVLFNMDKG
-549 VVVLLDNEFEGII
+549 VVVLLDNDFEGII

-575 VDDLLT
+575 PNDILT

-590 NRRIVLSIDKKSVI
+590 NRRIVLSIDQKSVK
-604 NENSS
+604 NEDSS
-609 NDLNA
+609 DNDETE
-614 ESDDEKDSE
+614 ESNDEKDSEK

>member
-1 MINNNIENNDNKNE
+1 MTNK
-15 VLEELEKPNQPNTVD
+15 QID
-30 NVNIEAKNEDGEVE
+30 NVEMIESDNGAD
-44 NMNKNNFLENID
+44 NNSIIV
-56 KTSNTDKK
+56 NTDMK
-64 MINYLDK
+64 NYLDLEVLKVKSYSADEISEIDK
-71 SIIDIKE
+71 SINLSENTPESDIYDKNIVELNEKQLVKGTVVSLNNKE
-78 WDYSDLDE
+78 VL
-86 KESLKSAENQEM
+86 
-98 YNAGLDTKERAV
+98 
-110 VQGTIVRVNERD
+110 
-122 VFVDIGFKSEGI
+122 VDIGFKSEGT
-134 ISKSEFKKLVPIV
+134 ISLSEFDVIPTIGQEIDVFLVV
-147 GESVD
+147 
-152 VYIISFEDRHGR
+152 FEDRHGR

-175 KKWMNL
+175 KKWMDL
-181 RTAASEEKIING
+181 RAAAKDE
-193 TIIKRIKGGM
+193 TIIKGVITKRIKGGM

-264 RKEIFDSI
+264 KKEIFDSI
-272 EKGMEIDGIIKNI
+272 EKGMEIDGIVKNI

-319 NIGDKIKVKII
+319 SIGEKIKVKII

-343 KQLSQNPWDTIQD
+343 KQLSQNPWEKIQD
-356 NFKETDKV
+356 SFNEGDKV

-398 IKHPS
+398 IKHPA

-411 LKTIILSIDK
+411 VKTIILSIDK

-432 LADNPWIEVE
+432 LSDNPWLDVE
-442 KNYKIDEIYDGK
+442 KKYKVDETYDGK
-454 ISTIIQSGVYIQIS
+454 ISTIIQTGVYVQIS

-473 FVNNEDISWTR
+473 FVSNEDVSWTR
-484 KIKSANT
+484 KIKNAST
-491 VYKQND
+491 IYKQND
-497 ELKVKVLD
+497 EVKVKVLD
-505 VVASERK
+505 VIASDRK

-523 PWFNINDYFKE
+523 PWLNIGDYFKE
-534 KTSVQGTVLFNMDKG
+534 KTSVEGTVLFNMDKG
-549 VVVLLDNEFEGII
+549 VVVLLDNDFEGII

-570 VTDYQ
+570 VSDYNAN
-575 VDDLLT
+575 DLLT

-590 NRRIVLSIDKKSVI
+590 NRRIVLSIDQKSLK
-604 NENSS
+604 NEDTS
-609 NDLNA
+609 ND
-614 ESDDEKDSE
+614 DSEESNDEEVSEK